1 MTEPAATPPPAE
13 QLAAELAAELAAAK
27 LRVADLTE
35 ELDAT
40 NRGIIALHTDL
51 EIARAAEARAVADQ
65 EVASERDRIAAEL
78 RDQVVQRVFA
88 AGMSLQGALGLIQ
101 NKTAAG
107 RVRAVVTE
115 LDAVIAQLRAA
126 VFATE
131 EQRRPAPR
139 LRVQLNDLTAR
150 AHPVIGRTPSLG
162 FRGPIDESVPDD
174 IAAAVLDAV
183 QAAFALVPVTA
194 TRVDV
199 HVEADAELTLLVGY
213 DGPEPAAA
221 ELAAL
226 DPSAR
231 SHGGTVAA
239 ETSDGGTRITWRV
252 PLPEAP
258 QP

>member
-1 MTEPAATPPPAE
+1 MSEPAAPFPPAE
-13 QLAAELAAELAAAK
+13 QVAAELAAAR
-27 LRVADLTE
+27 LRIAELTE

-51 EIARAAEARAVADQ
+51 ESARAAEARAVADQ

-131 EQRRPAPR
+131 DQARPAPR
-139 LRVQLNDLTAR
+139 LRVQLNDLAAR
-150 AHPVIGRTPSLG
+150 ADPVAGRTPSLG
-162 FRGPIDESVPDD
+162 FRGPIDESVPEDV
-174 IAAAVLDAV
+174 AAALLDAV
-183 QAAFALVPVTA
+183 QAAFVLVPVTA
-194 TRVDV
+194 TRIDV
-199 HVEADAELTLLVGY
+199 HVEADAELTLLVDY

-221 ELAAL
+221 DLAAL
-226 DPSAR
+226 NSSAR
-231 SHGGTVAA
+231 SHGGAVAA
-239 ETSDGGTRITWRV
+239 EASGGGTRVSWRV
-252 PLPEAP
+252 PLPEP
-258 QP
+258 PRS